1 MFFHAV
7 NYGTIH
13 LLNSLAFN
21 CSRYMAFSFYV
32 FFLFFFLFLFIYIYL
47 FNHNAVFEKERR
59 DTSAGYVKCANNEK
73 IRRFPLA
80 FVIDLENVSN
90 KLNDERKK
98 FIHTAILFPNQTRNN
113 DDIRTT
119 ENSPGDKRQSKGNE
133 RIKKNIPV
141 ITLATFVVRGTGDSR
156 YQHHHTRG
164 PVYAWPVAGTTR

>member
-21 CSRYMAFSFYV
+21 CSRYMAFSFFV
-32 FFLFFFLFLFIYIYL
+32 FFLFFFLFLFIYL

-59 DTSAGYVKCANNEK
+59 DTSALYVKCANNSEK
-73 IRRFPLA
+73 IRGFPLA

-98 FIHTAILFPNQTRNN
+98 FIYTAILFPNQTRNN

-119 ENSPGDKRQSKGNE
+119 ENSPGYKRQSKGNE

-164 PVYAWPVAGTTR
+164 PVYAWPGAGTTR